1 MVVLQNDNLKL
12 GKYLAQ
18 KFDKS
23 IGIITYSGT
32 LALELALIDC
42 NFPKNTGVIVS
53 SEVCSSIINTII
65 KLGLT
70 PVMIYPQKD
79 MILTN
84 DEVEHVL
91 QQYQVGCILLVHQ
104 FGLVN
109 DISRIKNNYPHI
121 RIIEDIAQ
129 SWDISQRD
137 FRVGE
142 YSDYIITSFGKTK
155 PLSYGIGGAIMT
167 SNESILN
174 KIDFCDSVSRES
186 KNILYSYAY
195 PLCNKI
201 NIKKLMH
208 NADKIVNNQRKV
220 AKYYMD
226 LFKDNK
232 NIYFIQN
239 NHLNTWHRFP
249 IWIKDDQY
257 FNYFLKLL
265 DICKIKYQLPH
276 KIEIGSLPMVK
287 TKAIIINNCKIKSN
301 IILLRTRVFHTNY
314 KSKISKLK
322 KLIVNN

>member
-1 MVVLQNDNLKL
+1 MIVLRNDNLKL

-23 IGIITYSGT
+23 IGVITYSGT

-42 NFPKNTGVIVS
+42 NFSKNTGVIVS

-65 KLGLT
+65 KLDLI
-70 PVMIYPQKD
+70 PLIIYPQKD

-84 DEVEHVL
+84 EEVDRVL
-91 QQYQVGCILLVHQ
+91 HQYQVGCILLVHQ

-109 DISRIKNNYPHI
+109 DISRIKNDYPHI
-121 RIIEDIAQ
+121 KIIEDIAQ

-137 FRVGE
+137 FKVGE

-167 SNESILN
+167 NNESILD
-174 KIDFCDSVSRES
+174 KIDFCDSISRES
-186 KNILYSYAY
+186 KNVLYSYAY
-195 PLCNKI
+195 PLCDKI
-201 NIKKLMH
+201 NIKKLIN

-257 FNYFLKLL
+257 FNCFLKLL
-265 DICKIKYQLPH
+265 DTCEIKYQLPH

-287 TKAIIINNCKIKSN
+287 TKAIIVNNCKTKSN
-301 IILLRTRVFHTNY
+301 IILLRTRVFNTNY